1 MALALW
7 PALAVRRQPVPALGR
22 EQRRPP
28 GGCAVRGSARGAAV
42 TAAVLLGL
50 VGWFGVEFF
59 TDGSWIGLTERLAA
73 AAEAGVPLAAVLT
86 ALAGERR
93 SGPSG
98 LR

>member
-1 MALALW
+1 M
-7 PALAVRRQPVPALGR
+7 
-22 EQRRPP
+22 
-28 GGCAVRGSARGAAV
+28 
-42 TAAVLLGL
+42 
-50 VGWFGVEFF
+50 GWFGVEFF